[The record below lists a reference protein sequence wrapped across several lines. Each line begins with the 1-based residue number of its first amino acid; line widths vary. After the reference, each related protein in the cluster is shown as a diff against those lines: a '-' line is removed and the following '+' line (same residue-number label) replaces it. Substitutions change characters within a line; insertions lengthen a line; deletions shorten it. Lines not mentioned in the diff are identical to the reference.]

1 MNTYSKHSASP
12 TRPRPRLRYWGVV
25 LASIFYTGCSRSPVA
40 VPPRAPYVPLSELE
54 ASYGPLVT
62 TANHPTPDQYGTGD
76 RIGLFRDGTG
86 TVWGLPLVAEGDGTV
101 LGCAPPALRDSPVTD
116 TLPFEKGTI
125 IGATNAP
132 TGWRG
137 GTGKLE
143 LVFRDKS
150 GQVKWRAVASGAIT
164 SGPVCWAEESPGPPQ
179 RLEYYRLAP
188 STAPR

>member
-1 MNTYSKHSASP
+1 MKTRSERFASP
-12 TRPRPRLRYWGVV
+12 IRPPLRYWGAI
-25 LASIFYTGCSRSPVA
+25 LASIFYGSCSSQEPVPA
-40 VPPRAPYVPLSELE
+40 RAPYVPLSQLE
-54 ASYGPLVT
+54 GTYGQLVT

-86 TVWGLPLVAEGDGTV
+86 TVWGLPLATEADGTV
-101 LGCAPPALRDSPVTD
+101 LGCAPLALRDSPVTD
-116 TLPFEKGTI
+116 TLPKGTI
-125 IGATNAP
+125 VGATNAP

-143 LVFRDKS
+143 LVFRDSS
-150 GQVKWRAVASGAIT
+150 GQVKWRAVASAVIT

-188 STAPR
+188 STAPQ